1 MTFKRRFK
9 ILYLLLFFLI
19 SSLEASPQ
27 KITHEAAISAYV
39 YNFIKNIHWSDE
51 SNLSEFNVL
60 VYDNTDSGY
69 KDFYALSKLKKIR
82 DKKINVLVSTLP
94 ENISKA
100 QLIFIPKK
108 NESGYINIFDQVE
121 GKSCLIVSD
130 RYKDNR
136 LIMINFILSDEGNLL
151 FEINR
156 ANILNQ
162 KLQTTAELVLMGGS
176 EVDVISLFQEGQVS
190 FRSLQKHSS
199 DLENNIEKMRKGLVS
214 LEESIQIKN
223 NEVKKSKDSIIISS
237 LFIAQQ
243 EKTLKNQTLLLE
255 RQQQN
260 INMQNLRLTEQNVF
274 FNLQKK
280 ELEQQKISLKKGERK
295 LSEQEIK
302 IRQSDNKL
310 RVQSEEMKNQGVKI
324 SRQRLL
330 LYTLLVFVLFIILL
344 IIQLFLNNKQKN
356 KINKELEERVSA
368 RTKELQV
375 LNNKLQIE
383 LDEKDKVEKK
393 LRTFNEAIQQSNSSI
408 IFTDISGNIEFSNNQ
423 FKTEIENTYEFN
435 SKEDLFIFKDGRT
448 NETIFNEIKSCIIK
462 NNIWKKVYELH
473 LIDGS
478 SIWIDNVI
486 FPIFNKAG
494 VISNYVFVFEN
505 TTEKKKTH
513 DELLVSKERAEESD
527 RLKTTFLHN
536 ISHEIRTPMNAII
549 GFSEFLRDESLSA
562 EKRDMYINIINQSG
576 NQLLA
581 IITDILNI
589 SSLEAGSEVIIQTT
603 INLNSVLRLLYDQF
617 SQKCTVKNLVLNYKT
632 GLPDNKANIVCDEL
646 KLSTIL
652 ANLINN
658 AIKFTEKGT
667 IEYGYS
673 IKNGNIEFYVEDTGI
688 GIQKNMQDLIFKR
701 FRQVETKNIVKTGGS
716 GLGLSIAKEYVELM
730 GGKIFVESEPE
741 MGSVFTFILPFQKPE
756 KEEFSNK
763 KEDVLKYFYS
773 IKDKS
778 KKTILIA
785 EDDEFNFK
793 LLKEILQEYN
803 FRIVRASTGLEAV
816 DYCTKEKPSI
826 VLMDLKMP
834 VMDGYEATKKIMI
847 LYPDLPVLAQ
857 SAYNTDSDR
866 KKAFESGCSGFI
878 SKPIKRKELL
888 TLISEKI

>member
-1 MTFKRRFK
+1 MKYKGLIRIFS
-9 ILYLLLFFLI
+9 LLLIFLVT
-19 SSLEASPQ
+19 SKEAYPQ
-27 KITHEAAISAYV
+27 KITHEAAISAYI

-60 VYDNTDSGY
+60 VFDNTDSGY

-82 DKKINVLVSTLP
+82 DKKINVLVSTLS

-108 NESGYINIFDQVE
+108 NESGYIKIFDQVE
-121 GKSCLIVSD
+121 GKNCLIVSD
-130 RYKDNR
+130 RYKDSR
-136 LIMINFILSDEGNLL
+136 LIMINFILSTEGNLL

-156 ANILNQ
+156 SNILNQ

-176 EVDVISLFQEGQVS
+176 EVDVISLFQEGQVN

-199 DLENNIEKMRKGLVS
+199 DLENNIEEMRRGLVS

-237 LFIAQQ
+237 LLIAKQ
-243 EKTLKNQTLLLE
+243 EKTLKNQILLLE
-255 RQQQN
+255 SQQQN
-260 INMQNLRLTEQNVF
+260 IIRQNHQLIKQKRIFDLQN
-274 FNLQKK
+274 K
-280 ELEQQKISLKKGERK
+280 ELEQQKIALSSGENKLK
-295 LSEQEIK
+295 EQDIK
-302 IRQSDNKL
+302 IKQSDKKIL
-310 RVQSEEMKNQGVKI
+310 AQSEEMRNQGVTI

-330 LYTLLVFVLFIILL
+330 LYSLIVIVLFIILL
-344 IIQLFLNNKQKN
+344 IIQLFINNKQKI
-356 KINKELEERVSA
+356 KINKELEERVFA

-383 LDEKDKVEKK
+383 LDEKEKVEKK
-393 LRTFNEAIQQSNSSI
+393 LKTFNEAIQQSNSSI

-423 FKTEIENTYEFN
+423 FKNEIENTYEFN
-435 SKEDLFIFKDGRT
+435 SEEDLFIFKDGHI
-448 NETIFNEIKSCIIK
+448 NETIFSEIKKSILK
-462 NNIWKKVYELH
+462 DNLWKKVYELH
-473 LIDGS
+473 LKDGS
-478 SIWIDNVI
+478 FIWIDNVI
-486 FPIFNKAG
+486 FPIFNKTG

-505 TTEKKKTH
+505 TTEKKKIH

-549 GFSEFLRDESLSA
+549 GFSEFLRDDSLSA

-581 IITDILNI
+581 IITDILNVA
-589 SSLEAGSEVIIQTT
+589 SLEAGSEVIINNT
-603 INLNSVLRLLYDQF
+603 INLNSVFRLLYDQF
-617 SQKCTVKNLVLNYKT
+617 SQKCTVKHLILNYKT

-652 ANLINN
+652 TNLINN

-673 IKNGNIEFYVEDTGI
+673 IKNGNLEFYVEDTGI
-688 GIQKNMQDLIFKR
+688 GIPRNMQNMIFER

-730 GGKIFVESEPE
+730 GGKIFVESVPE
-741 MGSVFTFILPFQKPE
+741 MGSVFTFTLPFQKPE
-756 KEEFSNK
+756 KEELSNK

-778 KKTILIA
+778 EKTILIA
-785 EDDEFNFK
+785 EDDEFNFR
-793 LLKEILQEYN
+793 LLKEILREYD

-816 DYCTKEKPSI
+816 DFCTKEKPSI

-857 SAYNTDSDR
+857 SAYNTDSDI